1 MSAIQATLQMED
13 THGAEKARAKHLGVN
28 SPERSTPRKVKW
40 TSYCIQRGGHG
51 LYGAEEINS

>member
-1 MSAIQATLQMED
+1 MSASQATLQMED

-40 TSYCIQRGGHG
+40 THYGIHRGRHG
-51 LYGAEEINS
+51 LYRAEEINS